1 MHPVIRLIRLMTRKT
16 KLAVMIIISI
26 VILESAS
33 TIASPKIVELIINQ
47 VFYERK
53 IEVLIPLLLIAVGIA
68 VGKALFLFTQRF
80 LNAYVAQNVVY
91 IIRNKLYSRI
101 QRQSIDFFDRIETG
115 QLISR
120 GTSDMNAIKRL
131 MSNGFRIFLSAISL
145 YIGIFVMIGLSNW
158 VLLLIVIGSAVFLF
172 LIMYSYTRRSRP
184 LFRSIQNKFG
194 DLNSVLSENIR
205 AARVVRAFAA
215 EQIEITKFE
224 QENESYYLLSL
235 KRAKLRSLMNVV
247 FPFVLSFGSFLLLLI
262 GGKEVILGNLQV
274 GTLVAINSYLLL
286 LRVPTRNMTYA
297 IINYQEGVAAM
308 NRIYEIIDMEK
319 KIKNKPGAIDL
330 PPLKGKITYKN
341 VTFAYREGEEPVLRN
356 VSLKI
361 SPGET
366 VAFLGTTGSGK
377 STIVSLVPRFYDP
390 QEGAVLVDD
399 YDVRDVT
406 VESLRKQIALVQQE
420 AFLFARTIREN
431 IAFGKPDATDEEII
445 RAAKIAQAHDFI
457 MAMPDGYDTAVGERG
472 ETLSGGQKQRLTIA
486 RALLLDC
493 PILIM
498 DDSSSALDF
507 ETEHQFQR
515 AIKELIKNRTTLIVT
530 QRLSTIKH
538 ATKIVVMNKGKI
550 VEQGTHTELMK
561 KGGLYKYLYET
572 QLLTQVEPLTP
583 NEVVKEIVEN
593 KKRRTKKKKQ
603 KGGKTK

>member
-1 MHPVIRLIRLMTRKT
+1 MHPVIRIIKLMTRKT
-16 KLAVMIIISI
+16 KLAVLVIIAI

-47 VFYERK
+47 VFYDRQ
-53 IEVLIPLLLIAVGIA
+53 IEVLIPLLLVAVGIA
-68 VGKALFLFTQRF
+68 VAKALFLFAQRF
-80 LNAYVAQNVVY
+80 LNAFVSQNVVY

-120 GTSDMNAIKRL
+120 GTSDMNAIRRL
-131 MSNGFRIFLSAISL
+131 MSNGFRVFLSAIAL
-145 YIGIFVMIGLSNW
+145 YVGIFVMIGLSDW
-158 VLLLIVIGSAVFLF
+158 VLLLIVVASAVFLF
-172 LIMYSYTRRSRP
+172 IIMFSYTRRSRP

-215 EQIEITKFE
+215 EQIEIAKFE
-224 QENESYYLLSL
+224 HENDQYYQLSL
-235 KRAKLRSLMNVV
+235 KMAKLRSLMNVV
-247 FPFVLSFGSFLLLLI
+247 FPFILSFGSFLLLLI

-286 LRVPTRNMTYA
+286 LRVPTRNMTQA

-308 NRIYEIIDMEK
+308 NRIYEIIDMDK
-319 KIKNKPGAIDL
+319 KIKNKPGAIEL
-330 PPLKGKITYKN
+330 PPVKGEIAFKN
-341 VTFAYREGEEPVLRN
+341 VTFAYRQGEEPVLRN
-356 VSLKI
+356 ISLKI

-390 QEGAVLVDD
+390 QEGAVFIDD
-399 YDVRDVT
+399 YDIRDVT
-406 VESLRKQIALVQQE
+406 IESLRRQIALVQQE

-431 IAFGKPDATDEEII
+431 IAFGKPDATDEEVI

-457 MAMPDGYDTAVGERG
+457 MAMPEGYDTAVGERG

-507 ETEHQFQR
+507 ETEHQFQT

-530 QRLSTIKH
+530 QRLSTIKY
-538 ATKIVVMNKGKI
+538 ATKIVVMDRGKI
-550 VEQGTHTELMK
+550 VEEGTHEELMK
-561 KGGLYKYLYET
+561 KKGLYKYLYET
-572 QLLTQVEPLTP
+572 QLLAQAELTITKSTALTKGQR
-583 NEVVKEIVEN
+583 NKRLQKKHEGEN
-593 KKRRTKKKKQ
+593 
-603 KGGKTK
+603 

>member
-158 VLLLIVIGSAVFLF
+158 VLLLIAIGSAVFLF

-457 MAMPDGYDTAVGERG
+457 MAMPDGYNTAVGERG

-550 VEQGTHTELMK
+550 VEQGTHAELMK

-572 QLLTQVEPLTP
+572 QLLTQVESLTP
-583 NEVVKEIVEN
+583 DEVVKEIVEN
-593 KKRRTKKKKQ
+593 KKRRIKKKKQ
-603 KGGKTK
+603 KGGKAK